1 MGYYKNMLIDL
12 EDDRVMDAKIAKLE
26 RRITE
31 QERRITEL
39 EGAVE
44 EALEYFEDRADLDMD
59 DKPNREMSFTNA
71 LRVILGDL

>member
-12 EDDRVMDAKIAKLE
+12 EEVMEAKLAKLE
-26 RRITE
+26 RRIK
-31 QERRITEL
+31 EL

-59 DKPNREMSFTNA
+59 DKPNREMSFANT
-71 LRVILGDL
+71 LRAVLGDF

>member
-12 EDDRVMDAKIAKLE
+12 EDDRVMEAKIAKLE
-26 RRITE
+26 RRIK
-31 QERRITEL
+31 EL

-44 EALEYFEDRADLDMD
+44 EVLEYFEDRADLDMD

>member
-26 RRITE
+26 RRIK
-31 QERRITEL
+31 EL

>member
-12 EDDRVMDAKIAKLE
+12 EDNRVMDAKIAKLE
-26 RRITE
+26 QRIK
-31 QERRITEL
+31 EL

-59 DKPNREMSFTNA
+59 DKPNREMSFANT
-71 LRVILGDL
+71 LRAVLGDF

>member
-26 RRITE
+26 RRIK
-31 QERRITEL
+31 EL

-59 DKPNREMSFTNA
+59 DKPNREMSFANT
-71 LRVILGDL
+71 LRAVLGDF

>member
-12 EDDRVMDAKIAKLE
+12 EDDRVMEAKLAKLE
-26 RRITE
+26 RRIK
-31 QERRITEL
+31 EL

-59 DKPNREMSFTNA
+59 DKPNREKSFANT
-71 LRVILGDL
+71 LRAVLGDF

>member
-12 EDDRVMDAKIAKLE
+12 EDDRVMEAKLAKLE
-26 RRITE
+26 RRIK
-31 QERRITEL
+31 EL

-59 DKPNREMSFTNA
+59 DKPNREMSFTNT
-71 LRVILGDL
+71 LRAVLGDF

>member
-12 EDDRVMDAKIAKLE
+12 EDDRVMEAKIAKLE
-26 RRITE
+26 RRIK
-31 QERRITEL
+31 EL

>member
-26 RRITE
+26 RRIK
-31 QERRITEL
+31 EL

-59 DKPNREMSFTNA
+59 DKPNREMSFANA

>member
-12 EDDRVMDAKIAKLE
+12 EDDRVMEAKLAKLE
-26 RRITE
+26 RRIK
-31 QERRITEL
+31 EL

-59 DKPNREMSFTNA
+59 DKPNREMSFANT
-71 LRVILGDL
+71 LRAVLGDF

>member
-12 EDDRVMDAKIAKLE
+12 EDDRVMEAKIFKLE
-26 RRITE
+26 RRIK
-31 QERRITEL
+31 EL

>member
-12 EDDRVMDAKIAKLE
+12 EDDRVMEAKIAKIAKLE
-26 RRITE
+26 RRIK
-31 QERRITEL
+31 EL

-59 DKPNREMSFTNA
+59 DKPNREMSFANT
-71 LRVILGDL
+71 LRAVLGDF

>member
-12 EDDRVMDAKIAKLE
+12 EDDRVMEAKIFKLE
-26 RRITE
+26 RRIK
-31 QERRITEL
+31 EL

-59 DKPNREMSFTNA
+59 DKPNREMSFANT
-71 LRVILGDL
+71 LRAVLGDF

>member
-26 RRITE
+26 RRIK
-31 QERRITEL
+31 EL

-59 DKPNREMSFTNA
+59 DKPNREMSFANTLCA
-71 LRVILGDL
+71 VLGDF

>member
-12 EDDRVMDAKIAKLE
+12 EDDRVMEAKLAKVE
-26 RRITE
+26 RRIK
-31 QERRITEL
+31 EL

-59 DKPNREMSFTNA
+59 DKPNREMSFANT
-71 LRVILGDL
+71 LRAVLGDF